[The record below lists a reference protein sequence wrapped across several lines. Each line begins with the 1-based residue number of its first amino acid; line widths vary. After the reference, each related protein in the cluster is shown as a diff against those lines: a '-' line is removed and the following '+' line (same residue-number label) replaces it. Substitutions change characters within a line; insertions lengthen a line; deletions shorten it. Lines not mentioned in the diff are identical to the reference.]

1 MEALLVADVALFS
14 LENLLA
20 LLMLTAME
28 IVLGIDNLV
37 FLSVVTGRLPADQRP
52 RARQLGLLGALVM
65 RIALLFSITWLMRL
79 EKPLFS
85 FFNESYSGKDLIL
98 LIGGLFLV
106 YKGTKE
112 IHHKIEDPHG
122 HETGGKA
129 AATFASAIAQIMV
142 IDMVFSL
149 DSVITAVGMAQ
160 SLWVMVTAVVISIG
174 VMIRFATPIANVIER
189 HPSLKVLALSF
200 VILIGVF
207 LVADGL
213 GTHIQKGYIYFA
225 MAFSLGV
232 ELVNLKVSAK
242 SKKAPPPAP
251 PPTVPS
257 GA

>member
-1 MEALLVADVALFS
+1 MEALLLADVPLFS

-37 FLSVVTGRLPADQRP
+37 FLSVVTGRLPAEQRP

-65 RIALLFSITWLMRL
+65 RIALLFSISWLMKL

-98 LIGGLFLV
+98 LLGGLFLV

-122 HETGGKA
+122 HGTAGKA

-160 SLWVMVTAVVISIG
+160 SLWVMVAAVVISIG
-174 VMIRFATPIANVIER
+174 VMIRFATPIANVIEK

-232 ELVNLKVSAK
+232 ELVNLKVSSK
-242 SKKAPPPAP
+242 SKKGPPPA
-251 PPTVPS
+251 VPS